1 MKHENYFNE
10 FLVNHVNLNQS
21 RLNTLEK
28 RVETITN
35 LLEEKLRGYRK
46 YSPQGSY
53 AHGTIIRPVQNNDEF
68 DADILVFIKDDNFD
82 PNKFT
87 DYVSEVYCIFKEDG
101 NYKDKVR
108 KNTRSVKLD
117 YAGDFHLDIVPCV
130 EHKNN
135 HYICNRSEEKF
146 EPTDGDGYKEWLIK
160 KNKIVGGNNF
170 RKATRLF
177 KFLRDHKDNF
187 SIKSILLTT
196 MLGIRIKETD
206 SDSGEFS
213 DLPTTL
219 KILSN
224 RINDYLLLNVNMP
237 TIKNPVLESEDF
249 NRHWDQRKYN
259 NFRNKFD
266 SYNEKINDAFEEK
279 NHNESVKKW
288 RKLFGDDFGQLREAT
303 KSKKGN
309 SGSVIEPTIPT
320 VAPTKP
326 WARYD

>member
-1 MKHENYFNE
+1 MKHEYYFNE
-10 FLVNHVNLNQS
+10 FLANHVNLNQS

-35 LLEEKLRGYRK
+35 LLKDKLSGYRM

-53 AHGTIIRPVQNNDEF
+53 AHGTIIRPVQDNDEF
-68 DADILVFIKDDNFD
+68 DADILVFIKDDDFD

-87 DYVSEVYCIFKEDG
+87 DYVSEIYEIFKKDG
-101 NYKDKVR
+101 NYKDKVE

-117 YAGDFHLDIVPCV
+117 YAGDFHLDIVPCI
-130 EHKNN
+130 EHEND
-135 HYICNRSEEKF
+135 HYICNRNEEKF
-146 EPTDGDGYKEWLIK
+146 EKTDGDGYKKWLNE

-187 SIKSILLTT
+187 SVKSILLTT
-196 MLGIRIKETD
+196 MLGNQINE
-206 SDSGEFS
+206 SDTASGEFP

-224 RINDYLLLNVNMP
+224 RMNDYLQRNVDMP
-237 TIKNPVLESEDF
+237 TISNPVLDSEDF
-249 NRHWDQRKYN
+249 NRHWDQKKYN

-266 SYNEKINDAFEEK
+266 SYNKRINDAFEEK
-279 NHNESVKKW
+279 KHNESVKQW
-288 RKLFGDDFGQLREAT
+288 RKLFGDEFGQLQNVSPPR
-303 KSKKGN
+303 
-309 SGSVIEPTIPT
+309 
-320 VAPTKP
+320 VAAAKP